1 MALSSRPATVRRLS
15 VFKTSMLQDMEAGKS
30 LEIDGL
36 LTGTLDIARQA
47 SVPAPFTESLLG
59 QIRTR
64 ARMSGQYQRE

>member
-1 MALSSRPATVRRLS
+1 M
-15 VFKTSMLQDMEAGKS
+15 FKTSMLQDMEAGKS

-59 QIRTR
+59 QIRMR